1 MMEKAMFAATMALIG
16 TDSNV
21 ILIMK
26 KRILL
31 FLALLS
37 FLGCGETFAQ
47 EITFSK
53 ETFSD
58 GSITL
63 PYRKVN
69 IPGLD
74 DKASLVIYLHGGSSK
89 GNDNETQMQE
99 PGIGDISA
107 WLCNNNRKAV
117 MLVPQCPTDRSWLG
131 TTQDAVVRL
140 LQSYIDRGV
149 VDENKVYILGGS
161 MGGTGTWNMLSNHSN
176 FFAAAMPVAGN
187 PTGLNA
193 ETVSK
198 TPLLTVMGT
207 ADNIMKISNVT
218 AFLAEMDKYKAE
230 YKLNIEEGWTHEDV
244 CKKSYTNDR
253 LSWLFEHVKGQNA
266 EIAAITPD
274 DATVVDT
281 VWFSVNGQ
289 RLSSEPKQK
298 GVYIKILVYDNGM
311 VSPNKCCIR

>member
-1 MMEKAMFAATMALIG
+1 MFAATMALIG

-63 PYRKVN
+63 PYRKAN

-74 DKASLVIYLHGGSSK
+74 DKVSLVIYLHGGSSK

-117 MLVPQCPTDRSWLG
+117 MLVPQCPTDKSWLG

>member
-1 MMEKAMFAATMALIG
+1 MFAATMALIG

>member
-1 MMEKAMFAATMALIG
+1 MFAATMALIG

-63 PYRKVN
+63 PYRKAN

-117 MLVPQCPTDRSWLG
+117 MLVPQCPTDKSWLG

-230 YKLNIEEGWTHEDV
+230 YKLNIEEGWTHEYV

>member
-1 MMEKAMFAATMALIG
+1 MKKEMFAATIALIG

-21 ILIMK
+21 MFVMK
-26 KRILL
+26 KGIFL
-31 FLALLS
+31 FIALLS
-37 FLGCGETFAQ
+37 FLGCGEIFAQ
-47 EITFSK
+47 NVTFSK

-58 GSITL
+58 GSIIL
-63 PYRKVN
+63 PYRKAN

-99 PGIGDISA
+99 PGIDNIST
-107 WLCNNNRKAV
+107 WLYENNCKAV
-117 MLVPQCPTDRSWLG
+117 MLVPQCPTDKSWLG
-131 TTQDAVVRL
+131 TTQDAIVRL

-161 MGGTGTWNMLSNHSN
+161 MGGTGTWNMLSNHPN

-218 AFLAEMDKYKAE
+218 AFLAEMDKHKAK

-244 CKKSYTNDR
+244 CKKSYTNER
-253 LSWLFEHVKGQNA
+253 LSWLFKHVKGQNA
-266 EIAAITPD
+266 EIAATTTD

-298 GVYIKILVYDNGM
+298 GVYIKILIYDNGM
-311 VSPNKCCIR
+311 VSPNKCCIQ

>member
-1 MMEKAMFAATMALIG
+1 M
-16 TDSNV
+16 
-21 ILIMK
+21 
-26 KRILL
+26 
-31 FLALLS
+31 
-37 FLGCGETFAQ
+37 
-47 EITFSK
+47 
-53 ETFSD
+53 
-58 GSITL
+58 
-63 PYRKVN
+63 PYRKAN

-74 DKASLVIYLHGGSSK
+74 DKASLVISLHGGSSK

-99 PGIGDISA
+99 PGIGGISA

-117 MLVPQCPTDRSWLG
+117 MLVPQCPTDKSWLG

-230 YKLNIEEGWTHEDV
+230 YKLNIEDGWTHEDV

-266 EIAAITPD
+266 EIAAINPD
-274 DATVVDT
+274 DATVVGT

-289 RLSSEPKQK
+289 GLSSEPKQK
-298 GVYIKILVYDNGM
+298 GVYINILVYDNGM

>member
-63 PYRKVN
+63 PYRKAN